1 MTKAEIKHLQQNLVY
16 LGYDIGKSG
25 ENQDGVDGYLGEKT
39 EAAIAQLGREL
50 NALFEVPG
58 EPSKH
63 LMRLIDILADADW
76 NETRVREAIPEIGEE
91 EITEPSPPLVQP
103 RPRPDVPLSYQNMT
117 LIRGSAER
125 DMVREVQ
132 RHLRAL
138 GYLRKGIDGAFGR
151 GTERAIRSLQFD
163 LIHTDDTA
171 RGAPVSIQSY
181 NNERVTEV
189 SGQLDA
195 GTAACIRDMLNDPQF
210 VLLSYS
216 ENAAVENA
224 ELDQIKSE
232 LVPMPFLKVIL
243 RQESGMKQFEE
254 PTDGDEDNFIVIGLD
269 RNDDSYPEHIT
280 SRGYGAGQYTLF
292 HHPPTQAEVNDF
304 MLNVESNVA
313 KASEELR
320 EKFDGFVNGRTS
332 GTRAD
337 DRIAE
342 VVEGTDLR
350 LCKYQPDDPH
360 YLTDCRQCML
370 DAGETNIIAGTTH
383 FYEGSSGVYR
393 TTKYHTAT
401 HLTDVPIRKNI
412 GCDWPYAI
420 RRYNGSGVNSYWYQA
435 ELLLK
440 AKA

>member
-1 MTKAEIKHLQQNLVY
+1 MTKAEIKHLQQNLVE
-16 LGYDIGKSG
+16 LGYNLGKSG
-25 ENQDGVDGYLGEKT
+25 ENHDGVDGYFGNKT
-39 EAAIAQLGREL
+39 GAAIDRLGQEL
-50 NALFEVPG
+50 NAIFKAPG
-58 EPSKH
+58 EPSKR

-76 NETRVREAIPEIGEE
+76 NETQEEAIVIP
-91 EITEPSPPLVQP
+91 TRRLVQ
-103 RPRPDVPLSYQNMT
+103 LSYQNRT
-117 LIRGSAER
+117 LIRGSAEKN
-125 DMVREVQ
+125 MVKEAQ

-138 GYLRKGIDGAFGR
+138 GYLKKGIDGVFGR
-151 GTERAIRSLQFD
+151 GTEQAVRSLQFD

-189 SGQLDA
+189 SGQLDSV
-195 GTAACIRDMLNDPQF
+195 TAACIRDMLNDPRF
-210 VLLSYS
+210 VLLPYN

-224 ELDQIKSE
+224 KLDQIESA

-243 RQESGMKQFEE
+243 RQESGMKQFEV
-254 PTDGDEDNFIVIGLD
+254 PTDKDEDNFIVIGLD
-269 RNDDSYPEHIT
+269 RNDDSYPDEHIT

-292 HHPPTQAEVNDF
+292 HHPPTQAGVNNF
-304 MLNVESNVA
+304 MLNIEANVA

-342 VVEGTDLR
+342 AKTIPLR
-350 LCKYQPDDPH
+350 LCKYQPDDPR

-370 DAGETNIIAGTTH
+370 DAGGTDIIAGTTH

-393 TTKYHTAT
+393 TTKYHRAER
-401 HLTDVPIRKNI
+401 LTSVPIRKNI

-435 ELLLK
+435 EVLLK
-440 AKA
+440 VKA